1 MYMVLSQ
8 RFVPSEIRKP
18 PLAVVIE
25 DAKQPPMVCS
35 PSKSMKKPLTGEMK
49 IQMRNFY
56 ERSMKMNILNF
67 EESVREVVRCQAKD
81 VKLYASSVSSK
92 KNGSLVRVRS
102 SAQAH
107 LYGKIKVF
115 LEHNVN
121 CSLQTLWMY
130 LFDTI
135 TTSHRVCHISDK
147 HIFQRLVHVNL
158 LEEPAV
164 YAKKDGGMDILNVG
178 HLNM

>member
-1 MYMVLSQ
+1 MTLTPVAES
-8 RFVPSEIRKP
+8 
-18 PLAVVIE
+18 LAVELALSLRSI
-25 DAKQPPMVCS
+25 PRS
-35 PSKSMKKPLTGEMK
+35 PQWGHEN
-49 IQMRNFY
+49 MRNFY
-56 ERSMKMNILNF
+56 ERMKMNNLNF

-92 KNGSLVRVRS
+92 KNVSLVRVRS
-102 SAQAH
+102 SAQEH

-121 CSLQTLWMY
+121 CLQTLWMY
-130 LFDTI
+130 LFDTV
-135 TTSHRVCHISDK
+135 TTSHIVCHISDK

-178 HLNM
+178 HLNMKIMS